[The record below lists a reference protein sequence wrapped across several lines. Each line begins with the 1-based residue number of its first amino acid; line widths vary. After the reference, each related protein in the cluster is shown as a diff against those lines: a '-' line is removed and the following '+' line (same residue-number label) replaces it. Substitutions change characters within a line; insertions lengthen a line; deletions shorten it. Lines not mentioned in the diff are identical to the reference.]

1 MKTHVVVFEGEQY
14 VPMMDL
20 EKVQLKHQAATER
33 VANLVSESNELRLQ
47 VDVLKAAINDC
58 REQVADLLTRLNN
71 AERPVIEQLTDM
83 VSQGKEDRIAHFL
96 LGEAAAETLM
106 TSSLQK
112 ACRDAREYCSV
123 LLRGLDEEDEI
134 AFLSVVGGGL
144 FSGAAALASDKR
156 SS

>member
-33 VANLVSESNELRLQ
+33 VANLVRESNELRLQ
-47 VDVLKAAINDC
+47 VDALNDAINGC

-112 ACRDAREYCSV
+112 ACSAARECCSV
-123 LLRGLDEEDEI
+123 LFRGLDEEDEI
-134 AFLSVVGGGL
+134 PFLSVVGCGL
-144 FSGAAALASDKR
+144 FSGAATLSSDKR